1 MFGGTV
7 RGRTTTLRVPAEADL
22 GAHRRWAADMRL
34 RRAGPIGRWHEP
46 AATATWKERWAEQ
59 AKDRSSVLWSIDAGD
74 TSNADGGEA
83 GGRLVGYARIR
94 FEGAPHADAISIN
107 QLVIDP
113 EHGRKG
119 YGWDAALTLH
129 RWAFDFMNLRLAATD
144 RVAADDIARQRI
156 FEKLGYVRFGHGHDV
171 YYRDGAYVDQ
181 YLYQMDRD
189 TWHERWPQERE
200 YPPLGDDKA
209 Q

>member
-7 RGRTTTLRVPAEADL
+7 RGTTTTLRLPAEADL
-22 GAHRRWAADMRL
+22 EAHKRWAADPRV

-59 AKDRSSVLWSIDAGD
+59 AKGKEGILWSIDSGD
-74 TSNADGGEA
+74 
-83 GGRLVGYARIR
+83 RLVGYIRIV
-94 FEGAPHADAISIN
+94 FDSAPHADSISIR
-107 QLVIDP
+107 QFVIDP
-113 EHGRKG
+113 DQERRG

-144 RVAADDIARQRI
+144 RIAADDAGRQRI
-156 FEKLGYVRFGHGHDV
+156 LEKLGYVRFGHGHAV

-181 YLYQMDRD
+181 YLYQIDRD
-189 TWHERWPQERE
+189 VWNERWPNERE
-200 YPPLGDDKA
+200 YPPLGDERA
-209 Q
+209 R